1 MIWLL
6 VLRLDVLWF
15 LKAVSS
21 IIFTSISGCVLIFAV
36 VAYSKL
42 AQLPPEYGL
51 YSSFVGVSLYWFF
64 ATSKDIT
71 IGPVAVMSTLV
82 GNIVGDLPAAD
93 RPAVASA
100 LALIC
105 GVIVLALGLLRLG
118 FIVDYIPLTAIAA
131 FMTGSALSIA
141 VGQLGTLF
149 GNKGFFNT
157 RDSTYMVFINFLKY
171 LPETTIDAAMGLTA
185 LFMLYFLRWFFATF
199 LPRRYPRWQRTCFFL
214 STLRTAFVILLYTMI
229 SWLVNRNR
237 RSNPLF
243 GILKTVPRGFQHMG
257 VPELHGDQISLFSSQ
272 LPAAVIVLL
281 IEHIVCILKFTSTKH
296 SYLQT
301 HRPSPNLSAASTTT
315 RSILPRSSLLSV
327 LPTSLAPSL
336 VHTRPLGPFLV
347 LLSNQSAVSVRHLL
361 VLSLPSSLL
370 LLSTA

>member
-1 MIWLL
+1 MLTVEL
-6 VLRLDVLWF
+6 
-15 LKAVSS
+15 
-21 IIFTSISGCVLIFAV
+21 

-82 GNIVGDLPAAD
+82 GNIIGDLPVAD

-149 GNKGFFNT
+149 GNKAYFNT
-157 RDSTYMVFINFLKY
+157 RDSTYMVFINFLKF
-171 LPETTIDAAMGLTA
+171 LGKSKVDAAMGLTA
-185 LFMLYFLRWFFATF
+185 LFMLYFLRWIFTSY
-199 LPRRYPRWQRTCFFL
+199 LPKKYPRWQRTCFFL

-229 SWLVNRNR
+229 SWLVNRHR
-237 RSNPLF
+237 RKNPLF

-257 VPELHGDQISLFSSQ
+257 VPRINGDQVSLFANQ

-281 IEHIVCILKFTSTKH
+281 IEHIV
-296 SYLQT
+296 
-301 HRPSPNLSAASTTT
+301 
-315 RSILPRSSLLSV
+315 RSSS
-327 LPTSLAPSL
+327 
-336 VHTRPLGPFLV
+336 PL
-347 LLSNQSAVSVRHLL
+347 
-361 VLSLPSSLL
+361 
-370 LLSTA
+370 T